1 MERLQKEV
9 QHLKEK
15 LASEMKRGKQP
26 FSVEDIKDDSE
37 KVVIL
42 DLIQTIQFE
51 INNQYN
57 SQNMYSVYVTF
68 TVKWTY
74 QQLLHV

>member
-26 FSVEDIKDDSE
+26 FSIEDIKDDPQ

-42 DLIQTIQFE
+42 DLIRT
-51 INNQYN
+51 
-57 SQNMYSVYVTF
+57 M
-68 TVKWTY
+68 
-74 QQLLHV
+74 

>member
-1 MERLQKEV
+1 MHYKCTSLFRSEGKEMERLQKEV

-26 FSVEDIKDDSE
+26 FSIEDIKDDPQ

-42 DLIQTIQFE
+42 DLIRT
-51 INNQYN
+51 
-57 SQNMYSVYVTF
+57 M
-68 TVKWTY
+68 
-74 QQLLHV
+74 

>member
-9 QHLKEK
+9 QYLKEK

-26 FSVEDIKDDSE
+26 FSIEDIKDGSQ

-42 DLIQTIQFE
+42 DIIRT
-51 INNQYN
+51 
-57 SQNMYSVYVTF
+57 M
-68 TVKWTY
+68 
-74 QQLLHV
+74 